1 MSGIDH
7 TLSCLIVDDEPHA
20 IKILELY
27 IEKTPFLEVAAR
39 TTSPWEAMEVLK
51 KESIDLLFLD
61 IQMEGLTGLQL
72 LDLAGKTCPV
82 ILTTAYA
89 EYALEGYAYQVSDY
103 LLKPFSFERFLKATT
118 RIWQEQ
124 KDAATQKTENTA
136 TSEKT
141 KDYLFVKGD
150 AKNKFHRLR
159 FDDICYVEGLRNY
172 VQFICVQDKVI
183 TLQNLKDLEESLPT
197 DRFMRIHRSF
207 IVNLDQIIEISGNSV
222 LIHGERLPIGNSYR
236 TAFFEKIQK

>member
-1 MSGIDH
+1 MSGMDQK
-7 TLSCLIVDDEPHA
+7 LNCLIVDDEPHA

-27 IEKTPFLEVAAR
+27 IEKTPFLKVAAK
-39 TTSPWEAMEVLK
+39 TTSPWEAMEILK

-124 KDAATQKTENTA
+124 KEVVTQEEESPA
-136 TSEKT
+136 LSEKN

-150 AKNKFHRLR
+150 AKNKFHRVR

-172 VQFICVQDKVI
+172 VQFICIQDKVI

-207 IVNLDQIIEISGNSV
+207 IINLDQIIEISGNSV

-236 TAFFEKIQK
+236 AAFFEKIQK